1 MNDVNVVITLTKA
14 TARVG
19 FGYPLIF
26 AGMQT
31 DGIEYTEVSSLAEIV
46 TAGFAAETDVYKAA
60 ALLFQQNDAPAK
72 IAVCAGTEKTT
83 AALPAILDK
92 DWRQLIVVSGG
103 VDGED
108 SVDVIS
114 DYIESCGKMAMYFC
128 SISSD
133 DATAIANMAGNTR
146 TVAIAY
152 ESDDTA
158 YPEAALVG
166 ATAGMDAGSFT
177 YKNIILKGVTPQSY
191 TSAEVEELHESGVIT
206 ILKKAGS
213 IVTSEGIVVEGEY
226 ADIIDS
232 KDFIIQEIETQCQSL
247 LNRVPK
253 LPYNDKGI
261 AALEGVVLSVLMD
274 AANNGMIAQD
284 DNGYAYSVTF
294 GTRAES
300 AASDIS
306 SRHYAEGS
314 FTFTLAGAIHTATI
328 NGEIIA

>member
-26 AGMQT
+26 AGMQKA
-31 DGIEYTEVSSLAEIV
+31 GIEYTEVSSLAEV
-46 TAGFAAETDVYKAA
+46 VSAGFAAETDVYKTA
-60 ALLFQQNDAPAK
+60 ALLFMQNDAPAK
-72 IAVCAGTEKTT
+72 IAVCAVTEKAT

-92 DWRQLIVVSGG
+92 DWRQLIVASIG

-114 DYIESCGKMAMYFC
+114 DYIEGCGKPAMYFC
-128 SISSD
+128 SVKSD
-133 DATAIANMAGNTR
+133 DTAIANMTGNTR

-152 ESDDTA
+152 ESDDVVC
-158 YPEAALVG
+158 PEAALVG
-166 ATAGMDAGSFT
+166 ATAGMEAGSFT
-177 YKNIILKGVTPQSY
+177 YKNIILKGVTAQSF
-191 TSAEVEELHESGVIT
+191 TSAEVEALHDKGVIT

-213 IVTSEGIVVEGEY
+213 VVTSEGVVVEGEY

-253 LPYNDKGI
+253 LPYNNKGI

-274 AANNGMIAQD
+274 AANNGMIAQNE
-284 DNGYAYSVTF
+284 NGYEYSVNF
-294 GTRAES
+294 GTRADA